1 MSRAFIPRMGGAPA
15 HMSRDPDAVQRLN
28 LETLRLEFGVDTS
41 PAAGLTGEALRAWVD
56 AADDAVFEREHA
68 ELRAQRS
75 QYRTRPADDGG
86 FYFLSGDAP
95 SAGVRHE
102 P

>member
-15 HMSRDPDAVQRLN
+15 HMSRDPDAVQRLHLETLH

-41 PAAGLTGEALRAWVD
+41 PAAGLTGEALRAWLE
-56 AADDAVFEREHA
+56 AAEDAVFEREHA

-75 QYRTRPADDGG
+75 QYRTRPVDDGG
-86 FYFLSGDAP
+86 FYFLSGGQD
-95 SAGVRHE
+95 E